1 MYTAFNAHHVEHAF
15 TLMRAMRFNL
25 FISHRRNAFKLE
37 KSDLKRISNDGNIV
51 VN

>member
-1 MYTAFNAHHVEHAF
+1 MYMAFNAHHVEHAF
-15 TLMRAMRFNL
+15 TLMRFNL
-25 FISHRRNAFKLE
+25 FISHCRNAFKLE